1 MGWCQFYRARPTV
14 VSPVLPRLTTSAA
27 FSSLECHRPKLFRRR
42 PAGTR
47 PLVDPSF
54 LVRTGRCRG
63 AWLEATCPRDS
74 GWALANDN
82 QMLTLQMLRATKT
95 NVNTTASH
103 RNCSLKANNTPMSGG
118 LTCSARPLRSPSRIH
133 PYPADVRT
141 DGQTVSLRGT
151 DPSNPPSGPTILPPR
166 CLR

>member
-1 MGWCQFYRARPTV
+1 MRWCQFYRARPTV

-54 LVRTGRCRG
+54 LVGTGRCRG

-95 NVNTTASH
+95 NVNTTVFY
-103 RNCSLKANNTPMSGG
+103 RNCSLKTNNTPMSGG